1 MKRRRYNP
9 YTLPRWARTARAVCA
24 QLIIPFCVFQGI
36 RTLFFPST
44 FDVFLLSIFI
54 LIALAIKFEMI

>member
-9 YTLPRWARTARAVCA
+9 YTLPRWARTARAVCV

-36 RTLFFPST
+36 RTLFFPTT
-44 FDVFLLSIFI
+44 FDVFLLALFI
-54 LIALAIKFEMI
+54 IIALAIKFEII

>member
-1 MKRRRYNP
+1 MKRNRYNP
-9 YTLPRWARTARAVCA
+9 YSLPKWARTTRAVSA
-24 QLIIPFCVFQGI
+24 QLIIPFCVFQGL

-54 LIALAIKFEMI
+54 LIALAIKFDIF